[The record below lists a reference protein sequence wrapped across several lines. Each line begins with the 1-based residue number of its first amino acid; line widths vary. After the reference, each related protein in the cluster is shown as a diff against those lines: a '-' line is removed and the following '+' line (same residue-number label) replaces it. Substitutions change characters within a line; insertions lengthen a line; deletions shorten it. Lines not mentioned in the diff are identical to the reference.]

1 VLITTFEDELEKSAV
16 TPPGVVIDEPPT
28 SPPPEAAHAPN
39 LARLALLPLQPVA
52 KPGVVPLPFP
62 IAFTVIGPLF
72 ARTSA
77 NSMFTPQPSPPEQ
90 EVEVLPKPVKVIP
103 PPSPVARI

>member
-1 VLITTFEDELEKSAV
+1 MLITTFDDELEKLAV

-28 SPPPEAAHAPN
+28 SPPPDGAQAPN
-39 LARLALLPLQPVA
+39 LARLDPFPLQPVA

-62 IAFTVIGPLF
+62 IAFTVIGPLR

-90 EVEVLPKPVKVIP
+90 AVEVLPSPVKEIP
-103 PPSPVARI
+103 PPRPVARI